1 MNSEKIFA
9 LLHFAQKA
17 RTLVIGKTAVQL
29 LLKKKRVA
37 LTIVAL
43 DASEKLRQQIETD
56 CRRINVP
63 IYIFSTKE
71 QLGDL
76 CGRKTVATL
85 AVTDKNLA
93 AGLRKEF
100 L

>member
-1 MNSEKIFA
+1 M
-9 LLHFAQKA
+9 
-17 RTLVIGKTAVQL
+17 IGKTAVQL

-43 DASEKLRQQIETD
+43 DASEKLRQQVETN
-56 CRRINVP
+56 CRRMSIPLYV
-63 IYIFSTKE
+63 FSTKE
-71 QLGDL
+71 QLGKL
-76 CGRKTVATL
+76 CGRETVATI

-93 AGLRKEF
+93 AGLKKEF